1 MTEKGK
7 NRLKTLTT
15 YWLFVLP
22 ILIPFIMFFIIPFF
36 MGVYYSFFKWN
47 GISSVMKF
55 VGFKNYIT
63 LFQNDP
69 DYFTS
74 LGFTLKYVALDVVL
88 TNVIALALALLLDS
102 KIKFRNGL
110 RAVFFAPNV
119 VSAVIAGFLWVF
131 IYNQGSQSL
140 YNLTK
145 LPLFQTDWLGGEGVV
160 IFSIVIVALW
170 QGVGYVMVIYLAGLQ
185 SVDNAL
191 IEAAKIDGATGFK
204 LFSKITFPLIMPSIT
219 VNLFMTLSQ
228 AFRTFDLNVALT
240 NGGPGKSTLSLALD
254 IYKEGFSNNAVGYA
268 AAKAIILFLIVFVI
282 TMIQI
287 RVTKSREVQQ

>member
-1 MTEKGK
+1 MTAKMK
-7 NRLKTLTT
+7 KKAKTQST

-22 ILIPFIMFFIIPFF
+22 ILIPFVLFFIIPFF
-36 MGVYYSFFKWN
+36 MGAYYSFFKWN
-47 GISSVMKF
+47 GISSTMQF

-88 TNVIALALALLLDS
+88 TNIIALALALLLDS
-102 KIKFRNGL
+102 KIKFRNAL

-140 YNLTK
+140 YDLTK
-145 LPLFQTDWLGGEGVV
+145 LPLFQTDWLGGETVV
-160 IFSIVIVALW
+160 VFSIVIVALW

-185 SVDNAL
+185 SVDTAL

-204 LFSKITFPLIMPSIT
+204 LFSKITLPLIMPSIT

-268 AAKAIILFLIVFVI
+268 AAKAIILFLIVFSI

-287 RVTKSREVQQ
+287 RITKSREVQQ

>member
-1 MTEKGK
+1 MTEKTK
-7 NRLKTLTT
+7 KKIKSLTV

-22 ILIPFIMFFIIPFF
+22 ILIPFVIFFIIPFF
-36 MGVYYSFFKWN
+36 MGTYYSFFKWN
-47 GISSVMKF
+47 GISPTMQF
-55 VGFKNYIT
+55 VGFKNYII
-63 LFQNDP
+63 LFKNDP

-88 TNVIALALALLLDS
+88 TNILALGLALLLDS
-102 KIKFRNGL
+102 KIKFRNAL
-110 RAVFFAPNV
+110 RATFFAPNV

-140 YNLTK
+140 YELTK
-145 LPLFQTDWLGGEGVV
+145 MPLFQTDWLGGQGTVV
-160 IFSIVIVALW
+160 LSMVIVALW
-170 QGVGYVMVIYLAGLQ
+170 QGVGYIMVIYLAGLQ

-204 LFSKITFPLIMPSIT
+204 LFSKITLPLIMPSIT

-268 AAKAIILFLIVFVI
+268 AAKAVVLFLIVFTI

>member
-1 MTEKGK
+1 MTEKTK
-7 NRLKTLTT
+7 KKIKSLTI

-22 ILIPFIMFFIIPFF
+22 ILIPFVIFFIIPFF
-36 MGVYYSFFKWN
+36 MGTYYSFFKWN
-47 GISSVMKF
+47 GISPTMQF
-55 VGFKNYIT
+55 VGFKNYII
-63 LFQNDP
+63 LFKNDP

-88 TNVIALALALLLDS
+88 TNILALCLALLLDS
-102 KIKFRNGL
+102 KIKFRNAL
-110 RAVFFAPNV
+110 RATFFAPNV

-140 YNLTK
+140 YELTK
-145 LPLFQTDWLGGEGVV
+145 MPLFQTDWLGGQGTVV
-160 IFSIVIVALW
+160 LSMVIVALW
-170 QGVGYVMVIYLAGLQ
+170 QGVGYIMVIYLAGLQ

-204 LFSKITFPLIMPSIT
+204 LFSKITLPLIMPSIT

-268 AAKAIILFLIVFVI
+268 AAKAVVLFLIVFTI

>member
-1 MTEKGK
+1 MTAKMK
-7 NRLKTLTT
+7 KRVKTLSI

-22 ILIPFIMFFIIPFF
+22 ILIPFVLFFIIPFF
-36 MGVYYSFFKWN
+36 MGAYYSFFKWN
-47 GISSVMKF
+47 GISSAMQF

-63 LFQNDP
+63 LFQNDA

-102 KIKFRNGL
+102 KIKFRNAL

-145 LPLFQTDWLGGEGVV
+145 LPVFQTDWLGGETVV
-160 IFSIVIVALW
+160 VFSIVIVALW

-185 SVDNAL
+185 SVDTAL

-204 LFSKITFPLIMPSIT
+204 LFSKITLPLIMPSIT

-268 AAKAIILFLIVFVI
+268 AAKAIILFLIVFSI

>member
-1 MTEKGK
+1 MTEKTK
-7 NRLKTLTT
+7 KKMKSLTV

-22 ILIPFIMFFIIPFF
+22 ILIPFVIFFIIPFF
-36 MGVYYSFFKWN
+36 MGTYYSFFKWN
-47 GISSVMKF
+47 GISPTMQF
-55 VGFKNYIT
+55 VGFKNYII
-63 LFQNDP
+63 LFKNDP

-88 TNVIALALALLLDS
+88 TNILALGLALLLDS
-102 KIKFRNGL
+102 KIKFRNAL
-110 RAVFFAPNV
+110 RATFFAPNV

-140 YNLTK
+140 YELTK
-145 LPLFQTDWLGGEGVV
+145 MPLFQTDWLGGQGTVV
-160 IFSIVIVALW
+160 FSMVIVALW
-170 QGVGYVMVIYLAGLQ
+170 QGVGYIMVIYLAGLQ

-204 LFSKITFPLIMPSIT
+204 LFFKITLPLIMPSIT

-268 AAKAIILFLIVFVI
+268 AAKAVVLFLIVFTI